1 MPQEHHD
8 ADQSRTREA
17 AVPTAAGSGD
27 DSRKLS
33 DQGSPNSQHCSAPA
47 DDVDPLDHNGER
59 PGEHQEERAGGQDG
73 GCDSSGGEGS
83 APDLDALASQTLDI
97 WQDYLSASMSDP
109 EAQEMMRRFLAMAVE
124 TVRDGMRS
132 GFATDQHSGWPA
144 AHWMNA
150 FWPPPTQNN
159 TPNNAE
165 DTGRTGGTERSTPSS
180 RRTDAASEGT
190 KSDAAH
196 GLQGVQGA
204 HAANHDLAS
213 ASDERD
219 QTHESSSGKNAS
231 SSVGTS
237 SHGAASGDRLGAD
250 DELAARVAQL
260 ERRLRDLEVGPL
272 PKAG

>member
-1 MPQEHHD
+1 M
-8 ADQSRTREA
+8 
-17 AVPTAAGSGD
+17 PTAAGSGD
-27 DSRKLS
+27 DSRDVS

-47 DDVDPLDHNGER
+47 DDVDPLDHTGER
-59 PGEHQEERAGGQDG
+59 PGEQDG
-73 GCDSSGGEGS
+73 GRDSPGGEGS
-83 APDLDALASQTLDI
+83 APNLDAADLDAPDLDALASQTLDI

-124 TVRDGMRS
+124 TVRDGMRA
-132 GFATDQHSGWPA
+132 GFAHDQHSGWPA

-150 FWPPPTQNN
+150 FWPAPSQKKTSNN

-180 RRTDAASEGT
+180 GRTDSGSEGT

-204 HAANHDLAS
+204 HALNHDLAS

-237 SHGAASGDRLGAD
+237 SHGAASGDRVGAD

-272 PKAG
+272 TKAG